1 MDYKKA
7 FIKNLKEYRK
17 QKNLTQDDLAEM
29 LGYSQKNIAKWEQGY
44 SIPSIDVVIELSKK
58 MNISLDDLFG
68 LKEKALLEQ
77 CVDYILNK
85 LNLDENE
92 VVEVCVDKTMDVYE
106 TLGTQRDLI
115 EDSVYSTVRKLVQSV
130 NKDKKKFK
138 ENFYNLL
145 YNVNG
150 KKRDKLCDSEELFL
164 DFFKLNNNII
174 DNENE
179 WVVSDELMNECF
191 ETVES
196 SILKTIDTQ
205 RNDGGDYEFIETLN
219 NELKKLKE
227 VKENYFSEK

>member
-17 QKNLTQDDLAEM
+17 QNNLTQDDLAEM

-58 MNISLDDLFG
+58 MKISLDDLFG
-68 LKEKALLEQ
+68 LKEKVLLEQ

-115 EDSVYSTVRKLVQSV
+115 EDSVYSTVRKLVQCV

-138 ENFYNLL
+138 EDFYNLL

-150 KKRDKLCDSEELFL
+150 KKRDKLCDTDKLFL
-164 DFFKLNNNII
+164 DFFKSNSNII

-179 WVVSDELMNECF
+179 LAVSDELINECF
-191 ETVES
+191 DTVEDS
-196 SILKTIDTQ
+196 FLKVIETQ
-205 RNDGGDYEFIETLN
+205 KNEYGEKDFIENLES
-219 NELKKLKE
+219 ELKKLKE
-227 VKENYFSEK
+227 VKEKYFSGK